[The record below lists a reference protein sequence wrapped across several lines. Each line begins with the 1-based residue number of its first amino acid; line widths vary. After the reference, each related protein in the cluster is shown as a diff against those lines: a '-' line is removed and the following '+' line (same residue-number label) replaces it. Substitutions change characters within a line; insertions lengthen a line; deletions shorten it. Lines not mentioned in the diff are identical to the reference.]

1 MERRRVLALL
11 AAVPLLALAACGDDG
26 AATPATEPPP
36 DETLPPT
43 DEPGYVHPT
52 GGDEVVLRIA
62 YEGGFTTP
70 DVVFLRLPTVL
81 VTGDRVFQQG
91 PVIEIYPGPLLPN
104 IQVRTISEAG
114 IQELLAAADEAGLL
128 EQRTYDGPDNIADA
142 PDTVVT
148 LTVDG
153 VTYEHRAYALGFE
166 GPAGVE
172 GDEDRAALQGYVE
185 LVSDYVTAQPGD
197 VLGPESA
204 FEPEEYLL
212 RSFVADDLSGFE
224 IEPTIETWPA
234 DSSVRL
240 VDAGD
245 CAAVPAAAFGELF
258 TTATQLTFFEDDGV
272 VYRLAVKPGL
282 PGDAC

>member
-1 MERRRVLALL
+1 MQRRRVLALL
-11 AAVPLLALAACGDDG
+11 ATVPLLALAACGDDD

-43 DEPGYVHPT
+43 DAPGYVHPT
-52 GGDEVVLRIA
+52 GSDEVVLRIA

-70 DVVFLRLPTVL
+70 DVVFLGLPTVL

-166 GPAGVE
+166 RASGVE
-172 GDEDRAALQGYVE
+172 GDEDRAALQGFVE
-185 LVSDYVTAQPGD
+185 LVSRYVTAEPGE
-197 VLGPESA
+197 VLGEEAA
-204 FEPEEYLL
+204 FVPEEYLL
-212 RSFVADDLSGFE
+212 RSFVADDPSGLE
-224 IEPTIETWPA
+224 IEPTIVPWPA
-234 DSSVRL
+234 EVPVRL
-240 VDAGD
+240 VDAAD
-245 CAAVPAAAFGELF
+245 CAAVPAATVGELF
-258 TTATQLTFFEDDGV
+258 TTATQLTFFEEEGV
-272 VYRLAVKPGL
+272 VFRLAVKPAL